1 MKKEEFLVA
10 LEDVLQRD
18 DACNTEDILADYEEW
33 DSLSKMAT
41 MAYFDK
47 NFGIKIKLNEISQFK
62 TVQDL
67 INLAGDQISD

>member
-1 MKKEEFLVA
+1 MNKEEFLEA

-18 DACNTEDILADYEEW
+18 EACNTEDMLADYEEW

-67 INLAGDQISD
+67 INIAGDQISD